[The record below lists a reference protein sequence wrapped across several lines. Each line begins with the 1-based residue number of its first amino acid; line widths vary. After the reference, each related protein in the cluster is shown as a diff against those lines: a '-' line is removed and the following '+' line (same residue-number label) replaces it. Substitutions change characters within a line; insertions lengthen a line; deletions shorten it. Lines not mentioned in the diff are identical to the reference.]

1 MRLVTSSKE
10 YVNPTTTANPSVK
23 AKDSKWI
30 LRSSSSRLLKKFLFA
45 MIIKIPLAKF
55 TETAKTVNTV
65 WSSQMYL
72 GPKEAI
78 ASVATQLHAQAASW

>member
-1 MRLVTSSKE
+1 
-10 YVNPTTTANPSVK
+10 
-23 AKDSKWI
+23 
-30 LRSSSSRLLKKFLFA
+30 

-55 TETAKTVNTV
+55 TETAKTVKTV

-78 ASVATQLHAQAASW
+78 ARVATQLHVQAASW